1 MFSFSVI
8 STIGYGNIT
17 PETPAGKLFTI
28 FYALFGIPVVLGRSV
43 PAWMMIKPLP
53 SKLRPL
59 ACFCSVGICAAELLY
74 MFEVIAVARMDQVNQ
89 AFDHY
94 DKDQSGQLD
103 LQEFRDALND
113 LDIVPT
119 DAQFMQLVCHTSAPL
134 LPHHTRLHEALASCA
149 DALGLRRCRSM
160 RLTMARGRSIGW
172 SSSSVR
178 CASWCLPSACP

>member
-1 MFSFSVI
+1 VFSFSVI

-43 PAWMMIKPLP
+43 PASMMIKPLP

-134 LPHHTRLHEALASCA
+134 LPHHTRLHERTCVLC
-149 DALGLRRCRSM
+149 
-160 RLTMARGRSIGW
+160 
-172 SSSSVR
+172 
-178 CASWCLPSACP
+178 

>member
-1 MFSFSVI
+1 
-8 STIGYGNIT
+8 
-17 PETPAGKLFTI
+17 
-28 FYALFGIPVVLGRSV
+28 
-43 PAWMMIKPLP
+43 
-53 SKLRPL
+53 
-59 ACFCSVGICAAELLY
+59 

-119 DAQFMQLVCHTSAPL
+119 DAQFMQLVCRTSAPL

-149 DALGLRRCRSM
+149 DAL
-160 RLTMARGRSIGW
+160 
-172 SSSSVR
+172 
-178 CASWCLPSACP
+178 ACVGADR